1 MVGSRMKGCL
11 VVFSVVVLLV
21 AGSFSGCFES
31 SAKVDFSYAPE
42 TPIVGNS
49 IQFVSPSGSF
59 VKFLW
64 DFGDGNTSLE
74 ENPSHAYVSNG
85 TYTVKLTVWN
95 SEGNSYSVVKNITV
109 SDVPNTPPEVPVI
122 EASSVSDL
130 QPWVLYMFRAKST
143 DIDGDNISYCFDW
156 GDNISDCTNRYYKS
170 GWYTSEHFSWHEP
183 GTYEVKVKAKDERG
197 AESGWNSVNVT
208 VVSSKV
214 LDDFNITTLDGGV
227 FRLSDYLGKVVVID
241 FVATSCGGCWDQLG
255 ILKSVYENVSDDVV
269 FLTVDVQNFN
279 PRTET
284 LDNVSKMKNDSG
296 ATWSF
301 AFDTLE
307 KGVTDIFI
315 RDHVYGMSVPDIFIV
330 NTSGHLVFSHTGVLS
345 QSVLIEKI
353 NDAFS

>member
-1 MVGSRMKGCL
+1 MGSSEGAILKIGLIKEQGVLICVIYKKMQLLISIGI
-11 VVFSVVVLLV
+11 VFILSS
-21 AGSFSGCFES
+21 SFSGCFES

-183 GTYEVKVKAKDERG
+183 GTYEV
-197 AESGWNSVNVT
+197 
-208 VVSSKV
+208 
-214 LDDFNITTLDGGV
+214 
-227 FRLSDYLGKVVVID
+227 
-241 FVATSCGGCWDQLG
+241 
-255 ILKSVYENVSDDVV
+255 
-269 FLTVDVQNFN
+269 
-279 PRTET
+279 
-284 LDNVSKMKNDSG
+284 
-296 ATWSF
+296 
-301 AFDTLE
+301 
-307 KGVTDIFI
+307 
-315 RDHVYGMSVPDIFIV
+315 
-330 NTSGHLVFSHTGVLS
+330 
-345 QSVLIEKI
+345 
-353 NDAFS
+353 

>member
-1 MVGSRMKGCL
+1 MQLLISIGI
-11 VVFSVVVLLV
+11 VFILSS
-21 AGSFSGCFES
+21 SFSGCFES

-183 GTYEVKVKAKDERG
+183 GTYEV
-197 AESGWNSVNVT
+197 
-208 VVSSKV
+208 
-214 LDDFNITTLDGGV
+214 
-227 FRLSDYLGKVVVID
+227 
-241 FVATSCGGCWDQLG
+241 
-255 ILKSVYENVSDDVV
+255 
-269 FLTVDVQNFN
+269 
-279 PRTET
+279 
-284 LDNVSKMKNDSG
+284 
-296 ATWSF
+296 
-301 AFDTLE
+301 
-307 KGVTDIFI
+307 
-315 RDHVYGMSVPDIFIV
+315 
-330 NTSGHLVFSHTGVLS
+330 
-345 QSVLIEKI
+345 
-353 NDAFS
+353 